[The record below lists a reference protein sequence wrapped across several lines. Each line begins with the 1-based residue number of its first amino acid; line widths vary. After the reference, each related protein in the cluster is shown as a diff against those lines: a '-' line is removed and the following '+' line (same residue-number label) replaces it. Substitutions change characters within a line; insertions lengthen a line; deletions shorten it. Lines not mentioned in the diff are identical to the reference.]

1 MRCSL
6 SHLCRSCRIAS
17 SRTLL
22 VDLTELRKSE
32 VLGLYSARLIRY
44 LEFIQILL
52 HELSL
57 IFIADQVLQEGSFT
71 IL

>member
-6 SHLCRSCRIAS
+6 SHLCHSCRIAS

-22 VDLTELRKSE
+22 VDLTGLRKSE
-32 VLGLYSARLIRY
+32 VLGLHSARLIRD

-57 IFIADQVLQEGSFT
+57 IVTADQVLQEGSFT